1 MGGCP
6 ESVHGVFNRR
16 TGPAGSANLQQR
28 HARDFDAQLRATAVD
43 LLALLQLL
51 REGAVGD
58 AAGGL
63 ALPLPAADVGQAL
76 LSSLEAGPLGHASME
91 VNTSAPDLDATRLLL
106 GVPRLCSGCG
116 VCSKSSFGKEDPP
129 LLH

>member
-1 MGGCP
+1 M
-6 ESVHGVFNRR
+6 
-16 TGPAGSANLQQR
+16 
-28 HARDFDAQLRATAVD
+28 D